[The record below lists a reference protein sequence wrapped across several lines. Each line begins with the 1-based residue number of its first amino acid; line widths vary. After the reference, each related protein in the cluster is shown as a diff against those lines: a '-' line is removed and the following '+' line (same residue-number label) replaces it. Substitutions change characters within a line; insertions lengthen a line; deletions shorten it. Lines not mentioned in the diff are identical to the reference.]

1 MRKLYLQINH
11 AGAKMMQMRDRN
23 KAFYPIKIS
32 ILKRDKLTCQ
42 FCNFHGIEQQMKIV
56 ALDGNYNNN
65 NPKNLLTACSICTRC
80 LLIGSFEASGE
91 HDSVE
96 RLIIC
101 NELSQVQLN
110 HLYRVLLYSMSDP
123 NLEHCET
130 AKTVFRSLRNRAVLV
145 DEMFGKDAS
154 DTRIFMQ
161 SVLDSEVA
169 SHKNLRGILD
179 NLRYFP
185 SRNSFHNEWSL
196 WGKQLAKAVNTKL
209 KIRL

>member
-23 KAFYPIKIS
+23 KVFYPIKMA
-32 ILKRDKLTCQ
+32 ILKRDNNTCQ
-42 FCNFHGIEQQMKIV
+42 FCAFNGIEPQMKIV

-80 LLIGSFEASGE
+80 LLIGSFEATGE

-110 HLYRVLLYSMSDP
+110 HLYRVLLCSMSDAT
-123 NLEHCET
+123 LDHCET
-130 AKTVFRSLRNRAVLV
+130 AKTVFRSLRNRSILV
-145 DEMFGKDAS
+145 DEIFGKDAS
-154 DTRIFMQ
+154 DTRVFMQ
-161 SVLDSEVA
+161 SVLDSEV
-169 SHKNLRGILD
+169 STHKNLRGILD

-196 WGKQLAKAVNTKL
+196 WRKQLAQSANIKL